1 MSDHFIILNKK
12 TTFYHSMPTVKSVPP
27 TLLISNVKGSPLL
40 ESNATKNMK
49 SHIIINHTSKLNK
62 KGKFCT

>member
-1 MSDHFIILNKK
+1 
-12 TTFYHSMPTVKSVPP
+12 MPTVKSVPP

-62 KGKFCT
+62 KGKFCTRR